1 MNRLFKLCEEK
12 RFISAETKL
21 EAMSQEFNKE
31 RGVRHLLVQTNSIR
45 KHVDARNNERACA
58 SLDKLNISTDRAKLE
73 VEKKSSLH
81 KRYRGCGDNVGLFAL
96 LIYKEIH
103 SPERK

>member
-31 RGVRHLLVQTNSIR
+31 RGARHLLARTNSIR
-45 KHVDARNNERACA
+45 KHVDARNTERACA

-73 VEKKSSLH
+73 VEKKA
-81 KRYRGCGDNVGLFAL
+81 RYTRDIEDVETTLACSRF
-96 LIYKEIH
+96 
-103 SPERK
+103 

>member
-31 RGVRHLLVQTNSIR
+31 RGVRHLLVRTNSIR
-45 KHVDARNNERACA
+45 KHVDARNTERACA
-58 SLDKLNISTDRAKLE
+58 SLDKLNISMDRAKVE
-73 VEKKSSLH
+73 VEKKKL
-81 KRYRGCGDNVGLFAL
+81 VTQ
-96 LIYKEIH
+96 EI
-103 SPERK
+103 SRMWRQRWLVRASNLQRNTLS